1 MIWQDYRKLY
11 ANALKQYSPKF
22 KKELQNQVNTYC
34 RTQDYNAISDKAL
47 KKTIYKLHLAMGTKM
62 ALISESV
69 VKKSV
74 KGVYVP
80 MEFKSQKT
88 DAFQYAII
96 QVLQNDGLDQLAAD
110 ITDTTK
116 EQIRRFLVESAQ
128 KNYTLPETIALLRT
142 SGITDYRAEL
152 IARTETG
159 RAANIGSMVGATSTG
174 LVTIK
179 EWIAAR
185 DNRTR
190 REPRDQ
196 TDHLIMDGV
205 KLSMNEKFQVPN
217 IKGRLMG
224 ENGRYDPMDH
234 PCDSSASAANVCNC
248 RCTLGYEAVRGPN
261 GKLLTLEDNP
271 PIGRIAVI
279 WDALKNLMGQ
289 SIAKLIASLME

>member
-34 RTQDYNAISDKAL
+34 RTLDYNKISDKAL

-62 ALISESV
+62 ALISESA

-80 MEFKSQKT
+80 MEFKSAKT

-110 ITDTTK
+110 ITNTTK
-116 EQIRRFLVESAQ
+116 EQIRRFLIQSAEQ
-128 KNYTLPETIALLRT
+128 NLTLPQTIALLRT

-179 EWIAAR
+179 EWISAR

-190 REPRDQ
+190 REPRDH
-196 TDHLIMDGV
+196 TDHLIMDGT
-205 KLSMNEKFQVPN
+205 KLPMEKQFQVPN
-217 IKGRLMG
+217 NQVGLG
-224 ENGRYDPMDH
+224 YELMDH
-234 PCDSSASAANVCNC
+234 PCDSKASAANVCNC
-248 RCTLGYEAVRGPN
+248 RCTLGYEAVRGAN
-261 GKLLTLEDNP
+261 GKLLTLADNP
-271 PIGRIAVI
+271 PMGRIGVI
-279 WDALKNLMGQ
+279 WNALQNVMGQ
-289 SIAKLIASLME
+289 AIGKLIASLIQ

>member
-34 RTQDYNAISDKAL
+34 RTLDYNKISDKAL

-62 ALISESV
+62 ALISESA

-80 MEFKSQKT
+80 MEYKSAKT

-190 REPRDQ
+190 REPRDH
-196 TDHLIMDGV
+196 TDHLIMDGT
-205 KLSMNEKFQVPN
+205 KLPMEKQFQVPN
-217 IKGRLMG
+217 NQVGLG
-224 ENGRYDPMDH
+224 YELMDH
-234 PCDSSASAANVCNC
+234 PCDSKASAANVCNC
-248 RCTLGYEAVRGPN
+248 RCTLGYEAVRGAN
-261 GKLLTLEDNP
+261 GKLLTLVDNP
-271 PIGRIAVI
+271 PMGRIAVI
-279 WDALKNLMGQ
+279 WNALQNVMGQ
-289 SIAKLIASLME
+289 AIGKLIASLIQ

>member
-34 RTQDYNAISDKAL
+34 RTLDYNKISDKAL

-62 ALISESV
+62 ALISESA

-80 MEFKSQKT
+80 MEFKSAKT

-110 ITDTTK
+110 ITETTK
-116 EQIRRFLVESAQ
+116 EQIRRFLIQSAEQ
-128 KNYTLPETIALLRT
+128 NLTLPQTIALLRT

-190 REPRDQ
+190 REPRDH
-196 TDHLIMDGV
+196 TDHLIMDGT
-205 KLSMNEKFQVPN
+205 KLPMEKQFQVPN
-217 IKGRLMG
+217 NQVGLG
-224 ENGRYDPMDH
+224 FELMDH
-234 PCDSSASAANVCNC
+234 PCDSKASAANVCNC
-248 RCTLGYEAVRGPN
+248 RCTLGYEAVRGAN
-261 GKLLTLEDNP
+261 GKLLTLADNP
-271 PIGRIAVI
+271 PMGRIGVI
-279 WDALKNLMGQ
+279 WNALQNVMGQ
-289 SIAKLIASLME
+289 AIGKLIASLIQ

>member
-22 KKELQNQVNTYC
+22 KKELQKQVDTYC
-34 RTQDYNAISDKAL
+34 RTQDFNAISDKSL

-62 ALISESV
+62 AQISESA
-69 VKKSV
+69 VKRSV

-80 MEFKSQKT
+80 LEYKSSKT

-96 QVLQNDGLDQLAAD
+96 KVLQNDGLDQLSAD

-116 EQIRRFLVESAQ
+116 EQIRRFLIQSAE

-142 SGITDYRAEL
+142 AGITDYRAEL

-179 EWIAAR
+179 EWISAK

-190 REPRDQ
+190 REPRDH
-196 TDHLIMDGV
+196 TDHLVMDGV
-205 KLSMNEKFQVPN
+205 KLPMEKQFHVPN
-217 IKGRLMG
+217 DKTGLG
-224 ENGRYDPMDH
+224 YELMDH
-234 PCDSSASAANVCNC
+234 PCDSKASAANVCNC
-248 RCTLGYEAVRGPN
+248 RCTLGYEAVRGAN
-261 GKLLTLEDNP
+261 GKLLTLQDNP
-271 PIGRIAVI
+271 PRGRIAVI
-279 WDALKNLMGQ
+279 WDALQNVIGQ
-289 SIAKLIASLME
+289 TIGRFISDLIQ

>member
-34 RTQDYNAISDKAL
+34 RTLDYNKISDKAL

-62 ALISESV
+62 ALISESA

-190 REPRDQ
+190 REPRDH
-196 TDHLIMDGV
+196 TDHLIMDGT
-205 KLSMNEKFQVPN
+205 KLPMEKQFQVPN
-217 IKGRLMG
+217 NQVGLG
-224 ENGRYDPMDH
+224 YELMDH
-234 PCDSSASAANVCNC
+234 PCDSKASAANVCNC
-248 RCTLGYEAVRGPN
+248 RCTLGYEAVRGAN
-261 GKLLTLEDNP
+261 GKLLTLADNP
-271 PIGRIAVI
+271 PMGRIGVI
-279 WDALKNLMGQ
+279 WNALQNVMGQ
-289 SIAKLIASLME
+289 AIGKLIASLIQ

>member
-34 RTQDYNAISDKAL
+34 RTLDYNKISDKAL

-62 ALISESV
+62 ALISESA

-74 KGVYVP
+74 KGVYVS
-80 MEFKSQKT
+80 MEYKSAKT

-190 REPRDQ
+190 REPRDH
-196 TDHLIMDGV
+196 TDHLIMDGT
-205 KLSMNEKFQVPN
+205 KLPMEKQFQVPN
-217 IKGRLMG
+217 NQVGLG
-224 ENGRYDPMDH
+224 YELMDH
-234 PCDSSASAANVCNC
+234 PCDSKASAANVCNC
-248 RCTLGYEAVRGPN
+248 RCTLGYEAVRGAN
-261 GKLLTLEDNP
+261 GKLLTLADNP
-271 PIGRIAVI
+271 PMGRIAVI
-279 WDALKNLMGQ
+279 WNALQNVMGQ
-289 SIAKLIASLME
+289 AISKLIASLIQ

>member
-34 RTQDYNAISDKAL
+34 RTQNYNAISDKAL

-62 ALISESV
+62 AQISESA
-69 VKKSV
+69 VKRSV

-110 ITDTTK
+110 ITETTK

-142 SGITDYRAEL
+142 AGITDYRAEL

-190 REPRDQ
+190 REPRDH
-196 TDHLIMDGV
+196 TDHLIMDGT
-205 KLSMNEKFQVPN
+205 KLPMEKQFQVPN
-217 IKGRLMG
+217 NQVGLG
-224 ENGRYDPMDH
+224 YELMDH
-234 PCDSSASAANVCNC
+234 PCDSKASAANVCNC
-248 RCTLGYEAVRGPN
+248 RCTLGYEAVRGAN
-261 GKLLTLEDNP
+261 GKLLTLVDNP
-271 PIGRIAVI
+271 PMGRIGVI
-279 WDALKNLMGQ
+279 WNALQNVMGQ
-289 SIAKLIASLME
+289 AIGKLIASLIQ

>member
-22 KKELQNQVNTYC
+22 KKELQKQVDTYC
-34 RTQDYNAISDKAL
+34 RTQDFNAISDKSL

-62 ALISESV
+62 AQISESV
-69 VKKSV
+69 VKRSV

-80 MEFKSQKT
+80 LEYKSSKT

-96 QVLQNDGLDQLAAD
+96 KVLQNDGLDKLASD

-116 EQIRRFLVESAQ
+116 EQIRRFLIQSAE

-142 SGITDYRAEL
+142 AGITDYRAEL

-179 EWIAAR
+179 EWISAK

-190 REPRDQ
+190 REPRDH
-196 TDHLIMDGV
+196 TDHLVMDGV
-205 KLSMNEKFQVPN
+205 KLPMEKQFHVPN
-217 IKGRLMG
+217 DKVGLG
-224 ENGRYDPMDH
+224 YELLDH
-234 PCDSSASAANVCNC
+234 PCDSKANAANVCNC
-248 RCTLGYEAVRGPN
+248 RCTLGYEAVRGAN
-261 GKLLTLEDNP
+261 GKLLTLQDNP
-271 PIGRIAVI
+271 PRGRIAVI
-279 WDALKNLMGQ
+279 WDALQNVIGQ
-289 SIAKLIASLME
+289 TIGRFISDLIQ

>member
-22 KKELQNQVNTYC
+22 KKELQKQVDTYC
-34 RTQDYNAISDKAL
+34 RTQNFNAISDKSL

-62 ALISESV
+62 ALISESA
-69 VKKSV
+69 VKRSV

-80 MEFKSQKT
+80 LEYKSQKT

-116 EQIRRFLVESAQ
+116 EQIRRFLIQSAE

-179 EWIAAR
+179 EWISAR

-190 REPRDQ
+190 REPRDH
-196 TDHLIMDGV
+196 TDHLNMDGV
-205 KLSMNEKFQVPN
+205 KLPMEKQFQVPN
-217 IKGRLMG
+217 NQVGLG
-224 ENGRYDPMDH
+224 YELMDH
-234 PCDSSASAANVCNC
+234 PCDSKASAANVCNC
-248 RCTLGYEAVRGPN
+248 RCTLGYEAVRGAN
-261 GKLLTLEDNP
+261 GKLLTLVDNP
-271 PIGRIAVI
+271 PMGRVAVI
-279 WDALKNLMGQ
+279 WNALQNVMGQ
-289 SIAKLIASLME
+289 AIGKLIASLIQ

>member
-34 RTQDYNAISDKAL
+34 RTLDYNKISDKAL

-62 ALISESV
+62 ALISESA

-190 REPRDQ
+190 REPRDH
-196 TDHLIMDGV
+196 TDHLIMDGT
-205 KLSMNEKFQVPN
+205 KLPMEKQFQVPN
-217 IKGRLMG
+217 NQVGLG
-224 ENGRYDPMDH
+224 YELMDH
-234 PCDSSASAANVCNC
+234 PCDSKASAANVCNC
-248 RCTLGYEAVRGPN
+248 RCTLGYEAVRGAN
-261 GKLLTLEDNP
+261 GKLLTLVDNP
-271 PIGRIAVI
+271 PMGRIGVI
-279 WDALKNLMGQ
+279 WNALQNVMGQ
-289 SIAKLIASLME
+289 AIGKLIASLIQ

>member
-22 KKELQNQVNTYC
+22 KKELQKQVDTYC
-34 RTQDYNAISDKAL
+34 RTQNFNAISDKAL

-62 ALISESV
+62 AQISESA

-116 EQIRRFLVESAQ
+116 EQIRRFLIQSAE

-179 EWIAAR
+179 EWISAR

-190 REPRDQ
+190 REPRDH
-196 TDHLIMDGV
+196 TDHLNMDGV
-205 KLSMNEKFQVPN
+205 KLPMEKQFQVPN
-217 IKGRLMG
+217 NQLGLG
-224 ENGRYDPMDH
+224 YELMDH
-234 PCDSSASAANVCNC
+234 PCDSKASAANVCNC
-248 RCTLGYEAVRGPN
+248 RCTLGYEAVRGAN
-261 GKLLTLEDNP
+261 GKLLTLADNP
-271 PIGRIAVI
+271 PMGRIAVI
-279 WDALKNLMGQ
+279 WNALQNVMGQ
-289 SIAKLIASLME
+289 AIGKLIASLIQ

>member
-34 RTQDYNAISDKAL
+34 RTLDYNKISDKAL

-62 ALISESV
+62 AQISESA

-80 MEFKSQKT
+80 MEYKSTKT

-116 EQIRRFLVESAQ
+116 EQIRRFLIQSQEQ
-128 KNYTLPETIALLRT
+128 NLTMPQTIALLRT

-174 LVTIK
+174 LVTVK
-179 EWIAAR
+179 EWIAAK

-190 REPRDQ
+190 RIPRDQ
-196 TDHLIMDGV
+196 FDHLNMDGT
-205 KLSMNEKFQVPN
+205 K
-217 IKGRLMG
+217 I
-224 ENGRYDPMDH
+224 PMDATFKLQNKKGGFDLMLH
-234 PCDSSASAANVCNC
+234 PCDSSGSAGDVCNC
-248 RCTLGYEAVRGPN
+248 RCTLGYEAQRDKN
-261 GKLLTLEDNP
+261 GKLLKLQDNTP
-271 PIGRIAVI
+271 KGNVGMIWGILTNAVGMQIG
-279 WDALKNLMGQ
+279 N
-289 SIAKLIASLME
+289 LIADLFE

>member
-34 RTQDYNAISDKAL
+34 RTLDYNKISDKAL

-80 MEFKSQKT
+80 MEFKLQKT

-110 ITDTTK
+110 ITETTK
-116 EQIRRFLVESAQ
+116 EQIRRYLIQSAEQ
-128 KNYTLPETIALLRT
+128 NLTLPQTIALLRT

-190 REPRDQ
+190 REPRDH
-196 TDHLIMDGV
+196 TDHLIMDGT
-205 KLSMNEKFQVPN
+205 KLPMEKQFQVPN
-217 IKGRLMG
+217 NKVGLG
-224 ENGRYDPMDH
+224 YELMDH
-234 PCDSSASAANVCNC
+234 PCDSKASAANVCNC
-248 RCTLGYEAVRGPN
+248 RCTLGYEAVRGAN
-261 GKLLTLEDNP
+261 GKLLTLADNP
-271 PIGRIAVI
+271 PMGRIGVI
-279 WDALKNLMGQ
+279 WNALQNVMGQ
-289 SIAKLIASLME
+289 AIGKLIASLIQ

>member
-34 RTQDYNAISDKAL
+34 RTLDYNKISDKAL

-62 ALISESV
+62 ALISESA

-80 MEFKSQKT
+80 MEFKSAKT

-110 ITDTTK
+110 ITETTK
-116 EQIRRFLVESAQ
+116 EQIRRFLIQSAEQ
-128 KNYTLPETIALLRT
+128 NLTLPQTIALLRT

-159 RAANIGSMVGATSTG
+159 RAANIGSMVGATATG

-190 REPRDQ
+190 REPRDH
-196 TDHLIMDGV
+196 TDHLIMDGT
-205 KLSMNEKFQVPN
+205 KLPMEKQFQVPN
-217 IKGRLMG
+217 NQVGLG
-224 ENGRYDPMDH
+224 YELMDH
-234 PCDSSASAANVCNC
+234 PCDSKASAANVCNC
-248 RCTLGYEAVRGPN
+248 RCTLGYEAVRGAN
-261 GKLLTLEDNP
+261 GKLLTLVDNP
-271 PIGRIAVI
+271 PMGRIGVI
-279 WDALKNLMGQ
+279 WNALQNVMGQ
-289 SIAKLIASLME
+289 AIGKLIASLIQ

>member
-1 MIWQDYRKLY
+1 
-11 ANALKQYSPKF
+11 
-22 KKELQNQVNTYC
+22 
-34 RTQDYNAISDKAL
+34 
-47 KKTIYKLHLAMGTKM
+47 MGTKM
-62 ALISESV
+62 ALISESA

-80 MEFKSQKT
+80 MEFKSAKT

-116 EQIRRFLVESAQ
+116 EQIRRFLIQSAEQ
-128 KNYTLPETIALLRT
+128 NLTLPQTIALLRT

-190 REPRDQ
+190 REPRDH
-196 TDHLIMDGV
+196 TDHLIMDGT
-205 KLSMNEKFQVPN
+205 KLPMEKQFQVPN
-217 IKGRLMG
+217 NQVGLG
-224 ENGRYDPMDH
+224 FELMDH
-234 PCDSSASAANVCNC
+234 PCDSKASAANVCNC
-248 RCTLGYEAVRGPN
+248 RCTLGYEAVRGAN
-261 GKLLTLEDNP
+261 GKLLTLVDNP
-271 PIGRIAVI
+271 PMGRIGVI
-279 WDALKNLMGQ
+279 WNALQNVMGQ
-289 SIAKLIASLME
+289 AIGKLIASLIQ

>member
-22 KKELQNQVNTYC
+22 KKELQKQVDTYC
-34 RTQDYNAISDKAL
+34 RTQNFNAISDKAL

-62 ALISESV
+62 AQISESA
-69 VKKSV
+69 VKRSV

-80 MEFKSQKT
+80 MEYKSQKT

-116 EQIRRFLVESAQ
+116 EQIRRFLIQSAE

-179 EWIAAR
+179 EWISAR

-190 REPRDQ
+190 REPRDH
-196 TDHLIMDGV
+196 TDHLNMDGV
-205 KLSMNEKFQVPN
+205 KLPMEKQFQVPN
-217 IKGRLMG
+217 NQVGLG
-224 ENGRYDPMDH
+224 YELMDH
-234 PCDSSASAANVCNC
+234 PCDSKASAANVCNC
-248 RCTLGYEAVRGPN
+248 RCTLGYEAVRGAN
-261 GKLLTLEDNP
+261 GKLLTLADNP
-271 PIGRIAVI
+271 PMGRIAVI
-279 WDALKNLMGQ
+279 WNALQNVMGQ
-289 SIAKLIASLME
+289 AIGKLIASLIQ

>member
-34 RTQDYNAISDKAL
+34 RTQNYNAISDKAL

-62 ALISESV
+62 ALISESA

-80 MEFKSQKT
+80 MEFKSAKT

-110 ITDTTK
+110 ITETTK
-116 EQIRRFLVESAQ
+116 EQIRRFLIESAE
-128 KNYTLPETIALLRT
+128 KNYTLTETIALLRT

-159 RAANIGSMVGATSTG
+159 RAANIGSMVGATATG
-174 LVTIK
+174 LVTLK

-190 REPRDQ
+190 REPRDH
-196 TDHLIMDGV
+196 TDHLIMDGT
-205 KLSMNEKFQVPN
+205 KLPMEKQFQVPN
-217 IKGRLMG
+217 NQVGLG
-224 ENGRYDPMDH
+224 YELMDH
-234 PCDSSASAANVCNC
+234 PCDSKASAANVCNC
-248 RCTLGYEAVRGPN
+248 RCTLGYEAVRGAN
-261 GKLLTLEDNP
+261 GKLLTLADNP
-271 PIGRIAVI
+271 PMGRIGVI
-279 WDALKNLMGQ
+279 WNALQNVMGQ
-289 SIAKLIASLME
+289 AISKLIASLIQ

>member
-34 RTQDYNAISDKAL
+34 RTLDYNKISDKAL

-62 ALISESV
+62 ALISESA

-96 QVLQNDGLDQLAAD
+96 QVLQNDGLDQLASD
-110 ITDTTK
+110 ITNTTK
-116 EQIRRFLVESAQ
+116 EQIRRFLIESAQ

-179 EWIAAR
+179 EWIAAK

-205 KLSMNEKFQVPN
+205 KLPMNAKFQVPN
-217 IKGRLMG
+217 IKGKLMG

-234 PCDSSASAANVCNC
+234 PCDSKASAANVCNC
-248 RCTLGYEAVRGPN
+248 RCTLGYEAVRGAN
-261 GKLLTLEDNP
+261 GKLLTLADNP
-271 PIGRIAVI
+271 PMGRIGVI
-279 WDALKNLMGQ
+279 WNALQNVIGQ
-289 SIAKLIASLME
+289 SIAKLIASLIQ

>member
-34 RTQDYNAISDKAL
+34 RTLDYNKISDKAL

-62 ALISESV
+62 ALISESA

-80 MEFKSQKT
+80 MEYKSAKT

-116 EQIRRFLVESAQ
+116 EQIRRYLIESAQ
-128 KNYTLPETIALLRT
+128 KNLTLPQTIALLRT

-159 RAANIGSMVGATSTG
+159 RAANIGSQVGATATG
-174 LVTIK
+174 VGVGC
-179 EWIAAR
+179 AMGGVDAGPR
-185 DNRTR
+185 RTS
-190 REPRDQ
+190 PG
-196 TDHLIMDGV
+196 I
-205 KLSMNEKFQVPN
+205 S
-217 IKGRLMG
+217 
-224 ENGRYDPMDH
+224 
-234 PCDSSASAANVCNC
+234 
-248 RCTLGYEAVRGPN
+248 
-261 GKLLTLEDNP
+261 
-271 PIGRIAVI
+271 
-279 WDALKNLMGQ
+279 
-289 SIAKLIASLME
+289 

>member
-62 ALISESV
+62 AQISESA
-69 VKKSV
+69 VKRSV

-110 ITDTTK
+110 ITETTK

-142 SGITDYRAEL
+142 AGITDYRAEL

-190 REPRDQ
+190 REPRDH
-196 TDHLIMDGV
+196 TDHLIMDGT
-205 KLSMNEKFQVPN
+205 KLPMEKQFQVPN
-217 IKGRLMG
+217 NQVGLG
-224 ENGRYDPMDH
+224 YELMDH
-234 PCDSSASAANVCNC
+234 PCDSKASAANVCNC
-248 RCTLGYEAVRGPN
+248 RCTLGYEAVRGAN
-261 GKLLTLEDNP
+261 GKLLTLADNP
-271 PIGRIAVI
+271 PMGRIAVI
-279 WDALKNLMGQ
+279 WNALQNVMGQ
-289 SIAKLIASLME
+289 AIGKLIASLIG

>member
-22 KKELQNQVNTYC
+22 KKELQKQVDTYC

-62 ALISESV
+62 AQISESA
-69 VKKSV
+69 VKRSV

-80 MEFKSQKT
+80 LELKSSKT

-96 QVLQNDGLDQLAAD
+96 KVLQNDGLDQLAAD

-116 EQIRRFLVESAQ
+116 EQIRRFLIQSAE

-179 EWIAAR
+179 EWISAR

-190 REPRDQ
+190 REPRDH
-196 TDHLIMDGV
+196 TDHLNMDGV
-205 KLSMNEKFQVPN
+205 KLPMEKQFQVPN
-217 IKGRLMG
+217 NQVGLG
-224 ENGRYDPMDH
+224 YELMDH
-234 PCDSSASAANVCNC
+234 PCDSKASAANVCNC
-248 RCTLGYEAVRGPN
+248 RCTLGYEAVRGAN
-261 GKLLTLEDNP
+261 GKLLTLADNP
-271 PIGRIAVI
+271 PMGRIAVI
-279 WDALKNLMGQ
+279 WNALQNVMGQ
-289 SIAKLIASLME
+289 AIGKLIASLIQ

>member
-34 RTQDYNAISDKAL
+34 RTQDYSKISDKAL

-62 ALISESV
+62 ALISESA

-80 MEFKSQKT
+80 MEYKSAKT

-116 EQIRRFLVESAQ
+116 EQIRRFLIQSAEQ
-128 KNYTLPETIALLRT
+128 NLTMPQTIALLRT

-159 RAANIGSMVGATSTG
+159 RAANIGSQVGATATG
-174 LVTIK
+174 LVTLK

-190 REPRDQ
+190 REPRDH

-205 KLSMNEKFQVPN
+205 KLPMEKQFQVPN
-217 IKGRLMG
+217 NQVGLG
-224 ENGRYDPMDH
+224 YEFMDH
-234 PCDSSASAANVCNC
+234 PCDSKASAANVCNC
-248 RCTLGYEAVRGPN
+248 RCTLGYEAVRGAN
-261 GKLLTLEDNP
+261 GKLLTLADNP
-271 PIGRIAVI
+271 PMGRIAVI
-279 WDALKNLMGQ
+279 WNALQNVMGQ
-289 SIAKLIASLME
+289 AIGKLIASLIQ

>member
-34 RTQDYNAISDKAL
+34 RTLDYNKISDKGL

-62 ALISESV
+62 ALISESA

-80 MEFKSQKT
+80 MEFKSAKT

-116 EQIRRFLVESAQ
+116 EQIRRFLVQSAEQ
-128 KNYTLPETIALLRT
+128 NLTMPQTIALLRT

-159 RAANIGSMVGATSTG
+159 RAANIGSQVGATATG
-174 LVTIK
+174 LVTLK

-190 REPRDQ
+190 REPRDH

-205 KLSMNEKFQVPN
+205 KLPMEKQFQVPN
-217 IKGRLMG
+217 NQVGLG
-224 ENGRYDPMDH
+224 YEFMDH
-234 PCDSSASAANVCNC
+234 PCDSKASAANVCNC
-248 RCTLGYEAVRGPN
+248 RCTLGYEAVRGAN
-261 GKLLTLEDNP
+261 GKLLTLADNP
-271 PIGRIAVI
+271 PMGRIGVI
-279 WDALKNLMGQ
+279 WNALQNVMGQ
-289 SIAKLIASLME
+289 AIGKLIASLIQ

>member
-34 RTQDYNAISDKAL
+34 RTLDYNKISDKAL

-62 ALISESV
+62 ALISESA

-80 MEFKSQKT
+80 MEFKSAKT

-116 EQIRRFLVESAQ
+116 EQIRRFLIQSAEQ
-128 KNYTLPETIALLRT
+128 NLTLPQTIALLRT

-179 EWIAAR
+179 EWIATR

-190 REPRDQ
+190 REPRDH
-196 TDHLIMDGV
+196 TDHLEMDGV
-205 KLSMNEKFQVPN
+205 KLPMEKQFQVPN
-217 IKGRLMG
+217 NQVGLG
-224 ENGRYDPMDH
+224 YELMDH
-234 PCDSSASAANVCNC
+234 PCDSKASAANVCNC
-248 RCTLGYEAVRGPN
+248 RCTLGYEAVRGAN
-261 GKLLTLEDNP
+261 GKLLTLVDNP
-271 PIGRIAVI
+271 PMGRIGVI
-279 WDALKNLMGQ
+279 WNALQNVMGQ
-289 SIAKLIASLME
+289 AISKLIASLIQ

>member
-34 RTQDYNAISDKAL
+34 RTQNYNAISDKAL

-62 ALISESV
+62 ALISESA

-80 MEFKSQKT
+80 MEYKSQKT

-96 QVLQNDGLDQLAAD
+96 QVLQNDGLDQLASD
-110 ITDTTK
+110 ITETTK
-116 EQIRRFLVESAQ
+116 EQIRRFLIESAE
-128 KNYTLPETIALLRT
+128 KNYTLTETIALLRT

-159 RAANIGSMVGATSTG
+159 RAANIGSMVGATATG
-174 LVTIK
+174 LVTLK

-190 REPRDQ
+190 REPRDH
-196 TDHLIMDGV
+196 TDHLIMDGT
-205 KLSMNEKFQVPN
+205 KLPMEKQFQVPN
-217 IKGRLMG
+217 NQVGLG
-224 ENGRYDPMDH
+224 YELMDH
-234 PCDSSASAANVCNC
+234 PCDSKASAANVCNC
-248 RCTLGYEAVRGPN
+248 RCTLGYEAVRGAN

-271 PIGRIAVI
+271 PMGRIGVI
-279 WDALKNLMGQ
+279 WNALQNVMGQ
-289 SIAKLIASLME
+289 AISKLIASLIG

>member
-34 RTQDYNAISDKAL
+34 RTLDYNKISDKAL

-62 ALISESV
+62 AVISESA

-116 EQIRRFLVESAQ
+116 EQIRRYLIESAQ
-128 KNYTLPETIALLRT
+128 KNLTLPQTIALLRT

-190 REPRDQ
+190 REPRDH
-196 TDHLIMDGV
+196 TDHLIMDGT
-205 KLSMNEKFQVPN
+205 KLPMEKQFQVPN
-217 IKGRLMG
+217 NQVGLG
-224 ENGRYDPMDH
+224 YELMDH
-234 PCDSSASAANVCNC
+234 PCDSKASAANVCNC
-248 RCTLGYEAVRGPN
+248 RCTLGYEAVRGAN
-261 GKLLTLEDNP
+261 GKLLTLVDNP
-271 PIGRIAVI
+271 PMGRIGVI
-279 WDALKNLMGQ
+279 WNALQNVMGQ
-289 SIAKLIASLME
+289 AIGKLIASLIQ

>member
-34 RTQDYNAISDKAL
+34 RTLDYNKISDKAL

-80 MEFKSQKT
+80 FEFKSQKT

-110 ITDTTK
+110 ITETTK
-116 EQIRRFLVESAQ
+116 EQIRRFLIEATQ
-128 KNYTLPETIALLRT
+128 KNYTLTETIALLKT

-159 RAANIGSMVGATSTG
+159 RAANIGSMVGAVATG
-174 LVTIK
+174 LVTLK
-179 EWIAAR
+179 EWIAAK

-190 REPRDQ
+190 REPRDH
-196 TDHLIMDGV
+196 TDHLIMDGT
-205 KLSMNEKFQVPN
+205 KLPMEKQFQVPN
-217 IKGRLMG
+217 NQVGLG
-224 ENGRYDPMDH
+224 YELMDH
-234 PCDSSASAANVCNC
+234 PCDSKASAANVCNC

-271 PIGRIAVI
+271 PMGRIGVI
-279 WDALKNLMGQ
+279 WNALQNVMGQ
-289 SIAKLIASLME
+289 AISKLIASLIE

>member
-34 RTQDYNAISDKAL
+34 RTLDYNAISDKAL

-62 ALISESV
+62 ALISESA

-80 MEFKSQKT
+80 MEYKSQKT

-116 EQIRRFLVESAQ
+116 EQIRRFLIQSAEQ
-128 KNYTLPETIALLRT
+128 NLTLPQTIALLRT

-190 REPRDQ
+190 REPRDH
-196 TDHLIMDGV
+196 TDHLIMDGT
-205 KLSMNEKFQVPN
+205 KLPMEKQFQVPN
-217 IKGRLMG
+217 NQVGLG
-224 ENGRYDPMDH
+224 YELMDH
-234 PCDSSASAANVCNC
+234 PCDSKASAANVCNC
-248 RCTLGYEAVRGPN
+248 RCTLGYEAVRGAN
-261 GKLLTLEDNP
+261 GKLLTLADNP
-271 PIGRIAVI
+271 PMGRIGVI
-279 WDALKNLMGQ
+279 WNALQNVMGQ
-289 SIAKLIASLME
+289 AIGKLIASLIQ

>member
-34 RTQDYNAISDKAL
+34 RTLDYNKISDKAL

-110 ITDTTK
+110 ITNTTK
-116 EQIRRFLVESAQ
+116 EQIRRFLIQSAEQ
-128 KNYTLPETIALLRT
+128 NLTLPQTIALLRT

-190 REPRDQ
+190 REPRDH
-196 TDHLIMDGV
+196 TDHLIMDGT
-205 KLSMNEKFQVPN
+205 KLPMEKQFQVPN
-217 IKGRLMG
+217 NQVGLG
-224 ENGRYDPMDH
+224 YELMDH
-234 PCDSSASAANVCNC
+234 PCDSKASAANVCNC
-248 RCTLGYEAVRGPN
+248 RCTLGYEAVRGAN
-261 GKLLTLEDNP
+261 GKLLTLADNP
-271 PIGRIAVI
+271 PMGRIGVI
-279 WDALKNLMGQ
+279 WNALQNVMGQ
-289 SIAKLIASLME
+289 AISKLIASLIQ

>member
-34 RTQDYNAISDKAL
+34 RTLDYNKISDKAL

-62 ALISESV
+62 ALISESA

-80 MEFKSQKT
+80 MEYKSAKT

-190 REPRDQ
+190 REPRDH
-196 TDHLIMDGV
+196 TDHLIMDGT
-205 KLSMNEKFQVPN
+205 KLPMEKQFQVPN
-217 IKGRLMG
+217 NQVGLG
-224 ENGRYDPMDH
+224 YELMDH
-234 PCDSSASAANVCNC
+234 PCDSKASAANVCNC
-248 RCTLGYEAVRGPN
+248 RCTLGYEAVRGAN
-261 GKLLTLEDNP
+261 GKLLTLADNP
-271 PIGRIAVI
+271 PMGRIGVI
-279 WDALKNLMGQ
+279 WNALQNVMGQ
-289 SIAKLIASLME
+289 AIGKLIASLIQ

>member
-34 RTQDYNAISDKAL
+34 RTLDYNKISDKAL

-62 ALISESV
+62 ALISESA

-80 MEFKSQKT
+80 MEFKSAKT
-88 DAFQYAII
+88 DAFQFAII
-96 QVLQNDGLDQLAAD
+96 QVLQNDGLDKLAAD

-142 SGITDYRAEL
+142 AGITDYRAEL

-190 REPRDQ
+190 REPRDH
-196 TDHLIMDGV
+196 TDHLIMDGT
-205 KLSMNEKFQVPN
+205 KLPMEKQFHVPN
-217 IKGRLMG
+217 NQVGLG
-224 ENGRYDPMDH
+224 YELMDH
-234 PCDSSASAANVCNC
+234 PCDSKASAANVCNC
-248 RCTLGYEAVRGPN
+248 RCTLGYEAVRGAN
-261 GKLLTLEDNP
+261 GKLLTLADNP
-271 PIGRIAVI
+271 PMGRIAVI
-279 WDALKNLMGQ
+279 WNALQNVMGQ
-289 SIAKLIASLME
+289 AISKLIASLIQ